1 MICMSKWVVADLTNE
16 MKCGRIPEYDVW
28 SKTGELKTEVFFYK
42 KILSLHAIG
51 KESRDQSENEAVRD
65 LN

>member
-1 MICMSKWVVADLTNE
+1 MVVADLTNE

-28 SKTGELKTEVFFYK
+28 SKTGELKMEVLFHK
-42 KILSLHAIG
+42 KISSWHTIG